1 MEIFKVITL
10 KSKPVIFI
18 LTAKNCFYVPVRSR
32 FSLQTHHYSP
42 ACTAQRS
49 SLLDLTLRANT
60 EWFPCGDISQRRGAE
75 ASHEKERAARR
86 VLALRHVF
94 KEARDEM
101 CFCRAVMSRG
111 SGWRCSA
118 ASFNATEHFCLME
131 FLGKLKFK
139 KKTTPVCFGCATDSL
154 NTFRCNTTQNK
165 TCISQIWSKDSSL
178 TVKPA
183 CREKEAFA
191 LFRTCFSSAGEIE
204 SLFKDGWIGQSH
216 FVKSVI
222 IKVKFSSRTTLLLQ
236 RTPIKTWRWLFG
248 ASWTFHS
255 RTKIWMWGREDGNM
269 LSRNRIR
276 ITGSRL
282 LHWQKH

>member
-10 KSKPVIFI
+10 NQNLWFSF
-18 LTAKNCFYVPVRSR
+18 LLQKNCFYVPVRSR

-42 ACTAQRS
+42 PCTAQRS

-86 VLALRHVF
+86 VLAPRHVF

-131 FLGKLKFK
+131 FLGKWKCK
-139 KKTTPVCFGCATDSL
+139 KKTTPVCFGCATDS
-154 NTFRCNTTQNK
+154 
-165 TCISQIWSKDSSL
+165 
-178 TVKPA
+178 
-183 CREKEAFA
+183 
-191 LFRTCFSSAGEIE
+191 
-204 SLFKDGWIGQSH
+204 
-216 FVKSVI
+216 
-222 IKVKFSSRTTLLLQ
+222 
-236 RTPIKTWRWLFG
+236 
-248 ASWTFHS
+248 
-255 RTKIWMWGREDGNM
+255 
-269 LSRNRIR
+269 
-276 ITGSRL
+276 
-282 LHWQKH
+282 

>member
-32 FSLQTHHYSP
+32 FSLQTHRYSP

-118 ASFNATEHFCLME
+118 VSFNATEHFCLME
-131 FLGKLKFK
+131 FLGKWKFK
-139 KKTTPVCFGCATDSL
+139 KKTTPDCFGCATDS
-154 NTFRCNTTQNK
+154 
-165 TCISQIWSKDSSL
+165 
-178 TVKPA
+178 
-183 CREKEAFA
+183 
-191 LFRTCFSSAGEIE
+191 
-204 SLFKDGWIGQSH
+204 
-216 FVKSVI
+216 
-222 IKVKFSSRTTLLLQ
+222 
-236 RTPIKTWRWLFG
+236 
-248 ASWTFHS
+248 
-255 RTKIWMWGREDGNM
+255 
-269 LSRNRIR
+269 
-276 ITGSRL
+276 
-282 LHWQKH
+282 